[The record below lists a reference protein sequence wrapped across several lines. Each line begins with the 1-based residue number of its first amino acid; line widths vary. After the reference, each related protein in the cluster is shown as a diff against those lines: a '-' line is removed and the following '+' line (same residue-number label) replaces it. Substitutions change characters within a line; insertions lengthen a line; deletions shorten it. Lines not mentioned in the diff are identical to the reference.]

1 MIFLRLQFPKNN
13 VKKLFILLLALII
26 ASCVDPEDLDFSLGG
41 FCQESS
47 EVEFRDG
54 LYYFKTQKKP
64 YSGDNICIYKG
75 NGGYAI
81 QGEIRNGLKYGIENW
96 WYKSGQK
103 MLEVKFKDG
112 KEEGIA
118 TAWYEDGQKRL
129 EVNLKDGKENGKSTE
144 WNEDGAISLEAFY
157 KDGECISG
165 DC

>member
-1 MIFLRLQFPKNN
+1 M
-13 VKKLFILLLALII
+13 KKLLIIVLSVFI
-26 ASCVDPEDLDFSLGG
+26 ASCVDSEDLDFSSGG

-47 EVEFRDG
+47 EVELRDG
-54 LYYFKTQKKP
+54 LYYFKNENQP
-64 YSGDNICIYKG
+64 YSGDNTCIYKSD
-75 NGGYAI
+75 GGYAI
-81 QGEIRNGLKYGIENW
+81 QGEIRNGLKSGIENW

-118 TAWYEDGQKRL
+118 TAWYEDGQKRM
-129 EVNLKDGKENGKSTE
+129 EVNLKGGKEDGKATE
-144 WNEDGAISLEAFY
+144 WNEDGAISSEAFY